1 MNENKVPD
9 NGAASPAVPGVDVK
23 IFLPK
28 DPDKD
33 HGKLL
38 AFASANLGG
47 VFTVKDIRIFN
58 SEKGPFVS
66 MPYIKGMDG
75 KYYDICLPTTPK
87 RCGRPSTGL
96 FWASI
101 RKRWSGPR
109 CETPSKTPRKRQQ
122 HTTAPHRPGQ
132 RTRAPVF

>member
-9 NGAASPAVPGVDVK
+9 NSKETPAVPGVDVK

-47 VFTVKDIRIFN
+47 VFTVKDIRIYN
-58 SEKGPFVS
+58 SEKRPFVT
-66 MPYIKGMDG
+66 MPSTKGKDS
-75 KYYDICLPTTPK
+75 KYYDICHPTTK
-87 RCGRPSTGL
+87 EMREALHGAILGEFQKAVERPSVRDALKNAAKEAAAHDSPTQ
-96 FWASI
+96 A
-101 RKRWSGPR
+101 
-109 CETPSKTPRKRQQ
+109 
-122 HTTAPHRPGQ
+122 
-132 RTRAPVF
+132 RAADKGAL